1 MPTPFI
7 PPSKSW
13 QEMTRR
19 EIISSLIVVTVV
31 GGVSVS
37 IGIWGLVKD
46 LILVPIVFSFFLCWL
61 SAKVMCKPSESLNV
75 GSGNEI

>member
-19 EIISSLIVVTVV
+19 EIISSLIVVTIV

-46 LILVPIVFSFFLCWL
+46 LILVPIVFFLF
-61 SAKVMCKPSESLNV
+61 SLLV
-75 GSGNEI
+75 VSQSYVQAIRELKRRQRK